1 MFSIA
6 SLLVIG
12 ALTVRISVITDSIL
26 ILTDGNTLEFLVI
39 ITLLIY
45 YWQLM
50 KSKKVL
56 TAGPDKWI

>member
-26 ILTDGNTLEFLVI
+26 LLTGGNTLEFLVI
-39 ITLLIY
+39 ITLLI
-45 YWQLM
+45 LLAIDE
-50 KSKKVL
+50 V
-56 TAGPDKWI
+56 